1 MKGENATSAESIA
14 TVLCEQGWVVCPGFL
29 SPHEALVLGRESR
42 EGWEEGTFRRARVGR
57 GTDLQL
63 REDIRTDHVCWLEAE
78 GVSKAQEAYLER
90 LEELRLAINA
100 RMFLGLFAFEGHFAV
115 YPPGAFYRAHLDR
128 HRQTQDRLVTVIV
141 YLNEDWSE
149 GDGGELRLWTSPG
162 LREGPSILVEPR
174 LATLVCFLSGDYW
187 HEVLPARRP
196 RMSITGWFRLRND

>member
-1 MKGENATSAESIA
+1 M
-14 TVLCEQGWVVCPGFL
+14 
-29 SPHEALVLGRESR
+29 LGRESR